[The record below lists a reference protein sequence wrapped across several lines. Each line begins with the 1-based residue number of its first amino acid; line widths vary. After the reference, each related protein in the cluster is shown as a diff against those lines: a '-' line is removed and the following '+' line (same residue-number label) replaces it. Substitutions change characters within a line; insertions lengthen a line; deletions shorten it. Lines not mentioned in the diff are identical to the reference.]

1 MEAILFDWDGTLV
14 DSLGAF
20 HAANSTV
27 MAAFGLSFDVVVY
40 RRNYVPD
47 WREMYRRLGIP
58 GDRIDEAND
67 LWETAFAAD
76 GDTVRAFPGAADALL
91 RLRDAGASLGIV
103 TAGHRDVVDDQLE
116 RYGLG
121 ELIRTRVFGSDD
133 IAAKPHPDPLLR
145 VLDELGRSDRIATA
159 RYVGDVPDDMR
170 MAKAVGTL
178 GIGIEST
185 IGSRDVLLAA
195 GATEVYPSVAAFV
208 AALLDA
214 PLDPTGGRD

>member
-1 MEAILFDWDGTLV
+1 MDAIVFDWDGTLV
-14 DSLGAF
+14 DSLPAIFDANLRVLAEYGLPF
-20 HAANSTV
+20 DEERYRAA
-27 MAAFGLSFDVVVY
+27 
-40 RRNYVPD
+40 YVPD
-47 WREMYRRLGIP
+47 WRLMYQRLGIP
-58 GDRIDEAND
+58 DDSLDAAGGRWLELYRATEEAG
-67 LWETAFAAD
+67 LL
-76 GDTVRAFPGAADALL
+76 PGVADALR
-91 RLRDAGASLGIV
+91 RLHAEGFVLGLV

-170 MAKAVGTL
+170 MARAVGTL

-185 IGSRDVLLAA
+185 IGSRDVLFAA
-195 GATEVYPSVAAFV
+195 GASEVYPSVAAFV
-208 AALLDA
+208 EELL
-214 PLDPTGGRD
+214 R